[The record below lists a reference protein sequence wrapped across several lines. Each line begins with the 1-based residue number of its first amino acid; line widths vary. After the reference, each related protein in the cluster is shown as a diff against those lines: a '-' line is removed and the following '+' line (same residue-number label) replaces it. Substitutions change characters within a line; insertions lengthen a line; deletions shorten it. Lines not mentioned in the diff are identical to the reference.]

1 MKEKLNKRRN
11 RLLVRY
17 LDKLENRFFVFKSFM
32 GLTFIS
38 IAFFFFTPLLKVKS
52 DIAELFLVVF
62 GTFVLFLT
70 IALIVE
76 FVVKVYRLQATE
88 TNRFSAILSANL
100 FFGLTLPVFN
110 INLTLL
116 SVIKSLQG
124 LTNYNTFW
132 CDLRYTIIGFYY
144 SNGIYTHLMNL
155 FFILFLTTIFL
166 FVFGGYFEKL
176 RKNR

>member
-1 MKEKLNKRRN
+1 MKEKTQQKRSQR
-11 RLLVRY
+11 LVRY
-17 LDKLENRFFVFKSFM
+17 LDKLENRYFVFKSFM
-32 GLTFIS
+32 GLTFIA

-62 GTFVLFLT
+62 GTFVLILT
-70 IALIVE
+70 IALIIE
-76 FVVKVYRLQATE
+76 FIVKTYRLQATE
-88 TNRFSAILSANL
+88 TNRFSALLSANL
-100 FFGLTLPVFN
+100 FFGLTIPVLY

-124 LTNYNTFW
+124 LTNFNTFW
-132 CDLRYTIIGFYY
+132 CDMRYTIIGFYY

-155 FFILFLTTIFL
+155 FFVLTLTSIFL

-176 RKNR
+176 RNSR